1 MSLEQN
7 KVIVRRFYEQAF
19 SPSGDLGVAD
29 ELLASDYV
37 DHTAPPTLPPGIQGF
52 KLLAQAW
59 RSAFPDLAF
68 TITEVVAEGNFV
80 AVAWTGQGTQR
91 GELMGIPPT
100 HKFGTMAGITL
111 NRLSD
116 GRIAERMGNNDE
128 LGLLRQLG
136 VIPA

>member
-1 MSLEQN
+1 
-7 KVIVRRFYEQAF
+7 
-19 SPSGDLGVAD
+19 
-29 ELLASDYV
+29 
-37 DHTAPPTLPPGIQGF
+37 
-52 KLLAQAW
+52 
-59 RSAFPDLAF
+59 
-68 TITEVVAEGNFV
+68 V

-91 GELMGIPPT
+91 GELMEIPPT
-100 HKFGTMAGITL
+100 HKFGAMAGITL